1 MDEGSPFDYFRVF
14 RGESVVTFPGGL
26 ETTGIGFCCD
36 SDQGVFQHFAIHV
49 FHLVIRPHKTL

>member
-26 ETTGIGFCCD
+26 ETTGIGF
-36 SDQGVFQHFAIHV
+36 
-49 FHLVIRPHKTL
+49 LL